1 MPLAASSPPHT
12 PRITSFLGRWRGA
25 WLTALALLVF
35 LALGASIVL
44 AQEPGGGTVSGTVVA
59 EGSLRPL
66 ASVQVG
72 SADGKGAI
80 TDAGG
85 RFHITGLTG
94 TQVTLIARRIGY
106 RSVTKTVTVGD
117 QHADFVLTE
126 APIQLNKVI
135 VTGTAGGQERRAI
148 GNSVTQINAPDVTAV
163 APVGDVQSLINGRAP
178 GVEILPGTGQ
188 VGSGSKVRIR
198 GISSLSLTNNPLLYV
213 DGIRVDNDQSTG
225 PNVQAFGSN
234 VISRLNDYDPN
245 DIESI
250 EIIEGPAAA
259 TLYGTEA
266 AGGVIQIITKKGAAG
281 TNSWGLTVK
290 QGVNW
295 FMNPEGRFP
304 TNYWMNPATNTLES
318 IDYNDLVQ
326 QNGGPIFSNGYNQ
339 SYALNLS
346 GGTPK
351 VRYFVSGNGDHNSGV
366 EPNNLFKRYGARAN
380 VTVSP
385 NDKID
390 VTTSLGYSKGHTDLS
405 LEAGGGGAMWET
417 LFSTPQN
424 LGTNAKGFRDYPPGI
439 NYIAISDWQDVNRFT
454 GSVQINHRPWSWF
467 VQRLVIGTDV
477 THEVDAEFVPH
488 LNDSLLAYFD
498 PTTAMG
504 YKDQVGRDLTTNTFD
519 YAATVNLHIR
529 DNLLSSTSIGGQYYH
544 ELTDN
549 TETYG
554 EGFPAAGLSAVSSAA
569 RTVASEDFVENNT
582 LGGYLQEQFALNNRL
597 YLTVAGREDRN
608 SAFGANVNHQFY
620 PKVSASWVISDEPWL
635 HLGWLN
641 EARLRGAFG
650 ESGKQ
655 PANFAALQTY
665 SAATGPNG
673 QGILTPQ
680 FVGNPNLGPEVSR
693 GFEGGF
699 EASGLNDRIGVDFT
713 YYNQTTH
720 DAIVAKNIAPSQ
732 GFPNYEYVN
741 LGTLRNDG
749 VELQLHG
756 QPIRRKNFT
765 WDLMWNIET
774 NHNKVL
780 SLGQPAGD
788 CATDSLAQVNSD
800 CSIVLGSQQ
809 HCVGYPA
816 ASFFREKVVSAK
828 LDANGQAILSSV
840 MCDGG
845 PANHD
850 APVRCYDDAGNVIA
864 PRVYLGPSTPTT
876 QGAVSS
882 TFTFK
887 SRFRFY
893 FLVDYKLGW
902 RKTDNNTRAQCQVFE
917 TCLENIDPQNYNP
930 ALIAGIQSPDVLD
943 DWVFNDA
950 SFAKLREVSVSY
962 QLPDRFAARLGAS
975 RAAIT
980 LAGRNLHTWTKWTG
994 LDPEALFLGDGF
1006 GQHTVFEQDQ
1016 LPQLAQFVATVNL
1029 SF

>member
-1 MPLAASSPPHT
+1 MLQPASVPPHV
-12 PRITSFLGRWRGA
+12 PRGAGLLGRWRES
-25 WLTALALLVF
+25 WLTALALLLF
-35 LALGASIVL
+35 LALGASIAF
-44 AQEPGGGTVSGTVVA
+44 AQEPGTIAGTVVA

-66 ASVQVG
+66 SAVQVG
-72 SADGKGAI
+72 TADGKGAI

-85 RFHITGLTG
+85 RFRLTGLTG
-94 TQVTLIARRIGY
+94 AQVTITARRIGY
-106 RSVTKTVTVGD
+106 RSVTKTFNVGEE
-117 QHADFVLTE
+117 HADLVLTE

-163 APVGDVQSLINGRAP
+163 APVSDVQSLINGRAP

-188 VGSGSKVRIR
+188 VGSGSKVRVR

-281 TNSWGLTVK
+281 TNTWGLTVK
-290 QGVNW
+290 QGTNW

-304 TNYWMNPATNTLES
+304 ANYWMDPSTNTLQS
-318 IDYNDLVQ
+318 IDYNKLVQ
-326 QNGGPIFSNGYNQ
+326 ENGGPIFSSGYNQ

-346 GGTPK
+346 GGTTK
-351 VRYFVSGNGDHNSGV
+351 ARYFVAGNLDNNNGV
-366 EPNNLFKRYGARAN
+366 EPNNQFKRYGGRAN
-380 VTVSP
+380 LTITP
-385 NDKID
+385 TDKVD
-390 VTTSLGYSKGHTDLS
+390 VTASLGYSKGHTDLS

-424 LGTNAKGFRDYPPGI
+424 LASNAKGFRDYPPGI
-439 NYIAISDWQDVNRFT
+439 NYLAISDWQDVNRFT
-454 GSVQINHRPWSWF
+454 GSVQINHHPTSWF
-467 VQRLVIGTDV
+467 VQRLVVGSDV
-477 THEVDAEFVPH
+477 THEVDAELVPH
-488 LNDSLLAYFD
+488 LTDSLTQYFD
-498 PTTAMG
+498 PTTASG
-504 YKDQVGRDLTTNTFD
+504 YKDQVGRDLTTNTVD
-519 YAATVNLHIR
+519 YSATLNLPIKTG
-529 DNLLSSTSIGGQYYH
+529 LVSSTSLGGQYYH

-549 TETYG
+549 TEVYG
-554 EGFPAAGLSAVSSAA
+554 EGFPAAGLTAVSSAA
-569 RTVASEDFVENNT
+569 RTVANEDYVENNT
-582 LGGYLQEQFALNNRL
+582 LGGYVQEQVAWNDRL
-597 YLTVAGREDRN
+597 YLTVAAREDRN
-608 SAFGANVNHQFY
+608 SAFGANINHQFY
-620 PKVSASWVISDEPWL
+620 PKASASWVVSEEPWW
-635 HLGWLN
+635 HLSWLS
-641 EARLRGAFG
+641 ETRLRAAFG

-655 PANFAALQTY
+655 PDNFAALKTY

-680 FVGNPNLGPEVSR
+680 FVGNANLGPEVSR

-699 EASGLNDRIGVDFT
+699 ESSALDDRIGVDFT

-720 DAIVAKNIAPSQ
+720 DAIVARDIAPSQ

-741 LGTLRNDG
+741 AGTLRNVG
-749 VELQLHG
+749 VELQVHG
-756 QPIRRKNFT
+756 QPVRRKNLT
-765 WDLMWNIET
+765 WDLTWNIAT
-774 NHNKVL
+774 NHNKIL

-788 CATDSLAQVNSD
+788 CSTDSLAQVHTD

-809 HCVGYPA
+809 HRVGYPA
-816 ASFFREKVVSAK
+816 AAFFREKVVSAK

-850 APVRCYDDAGNVIA
+850 QPVRCYDDAGNLIA
-864 PRVYLGPSTPTT
+864 PRVFLGSSTPTT
-876 QGAVSS
+876 EGGVGS
-882 TFTFK
+882 TITLWGK
-887 SRFRFY
+887 LRVY
-893 FLVDYKLGW
+893 ALVDYKLGF
-902 RKTDNNTRAQCQVFE
+902 RKTDNNLRARCQVFE
-917 TCLENIDPQNYNP
+917 TCLQNIYPQNYNP
-930 ALIAGIQSPDVLD
+930 SLIAGIQSPDVLD

-950 SFAKLREVSVSY
+950 SFAKLREISVSY
-962 QLPDRFAARLGAS
+962 QLSDQLASRLGAS
-975 RAAIT
+975 RASIT
-980 LAGRNLHTWTKWTG
+980 IAGRNLHTWTKWTG